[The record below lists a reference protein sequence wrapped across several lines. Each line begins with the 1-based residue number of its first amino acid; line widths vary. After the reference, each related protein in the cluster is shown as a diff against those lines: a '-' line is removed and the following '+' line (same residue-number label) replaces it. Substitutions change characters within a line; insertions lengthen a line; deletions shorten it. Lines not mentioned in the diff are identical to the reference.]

1 MPTALVALLAFA
13 ASGSWREIAPGVE
26 VARFQ
31 PSRAAAPPITVVRV
45 DPRRNRFSLQ
55 SAKLQGL
62 SRAPTAAE
70 WIARSGA
77 SGLINAS
84 MYAKDERTSV
94 GYMRD
99 GERVNNGGWSPQ
111 KAVFVAEPDRAGL
124 PQARILDR
132 SCEPVG
138 RLAPR
143 YRVVVQSIRMLD
155 CKGRN
160 VWSDASS
167 QWGTTAIGTDRS
179 GAVLLVHVAGPH
191 SVHDLV
197 DDLEALPLGLT
208 RLMYVEGGRQAALR
222 VVVGGKTVVDETGG
236 GGLASVLLG
245 DKAAASGLPNVIAF
259 GPR

>member
-1 MPTALVALLAFA
+1 MVPALLALLLA
-13 ASGSWREIAPGVE
+13 TPEPWRTVASGVE

-31 PSRAAAPPITVVRV
+31 ASRAGAPPITVVRV

-62 SRAPTAAE
+62 PRAPTAAE
-70 WIARSGA
+70 WITRSGA
-77 SGLINAS
+77 SGVINAS
-84 MYAKDERTSV
+84 MYGKDERTSI

-99 GERVNNGGWSPQ
+99 GGRVNNGGWSRE
-111 KAVFVAEPDRAGL
+111 KAVFVAGPDGTGL
-124 PQARILDR
+124 PEARILDR
-132 SCEPVG
+132 TCESVG
-138 RLAPR
+138 RVAPR

-160 VWSDASS
+160 VWNDTSS
-167 QWGTTAIGTDRS
+167 QWGTTAIGTDGGGS
-179 GAVLLVHVAGPH
+179 VLLVHVAGPH

-197 DDLEALPLGLT
+197 DDLKALPLGLT

-222 VVVGGKTVVDETGG
+222 VVVAGKTVVDETGG

-245 DKAAASGLPNVIAF
+245 DRASASGLPNVIAF

>member
-1 MPTALVALLAFA
+1 MILPLLALLLATPEP
-13 ASGSWREIAPGVE
+13 WRAIAPGVD

-31 PSRAAAPPITVVRV
+31 PSRTAAPPITVVRV

-70 WIARSGA
+70 WIAKSGA
-77 SGLINAS
+77 SGVINAS

-99 GERVNNGGWSPQ
+99 GPRVNNGGWSRE
-111 KAVFVAEPDRAGL
+111 KAVFVAGPDRAGL
-124 PQARILDR
+124 PEARILDR
-132 SCEPVG
+132 TCESVG
-138 RLAPR
+138 RVAPR

-160 VWSDASS
+160 VWGDASS
-167 QWGTTAIGTDRS
+167 QWGTTAIGTDGS
-179 GAVLLVHVAGPH
+179 GSVLLVHVAGPH

-197 DDLEALPLGLT
+197 DDLKALPLGLT

-245 DKAAASGLPNVIAF
+245 DRAGASGLPNVIAF
-259 GPR
+259 TPR

>member
-1 MPTALVALLAFA
+1 MILPLLALLLATPEP
-13 ASGSWREIAPGVE
+13 WRAITPGVE

-31 PSRAAAPPITVVRV
+31 PSRTATPPITVVRV

-70 WIARSGA
+70 WIAKSGV
-77 SGLINAS
+77 SGVINAS

-99 GERVNNGGWSPQ
+99 GQRVNNGGWSRE
-111 KAVFVAEPDRAGL
+111 KAVFVAGPDGAGL
-124 PQARILDR
+124 PEARILDR
-132 SCEPVG
+132 TCESVG
-138 RLAPR
+138 RVAPR

-160 VWSDASS
+160 VWGDTSS
-167 QWGTTAIGTDRS
+167 QWGTTAIGTDGGGS
-179 GAVLLVHVAGPH
+179 VLLVHVAGPH

-197 DDLEALPLGLT
+197 DDLKALPLGLT

-245 DKAAASGLPNVIAF
+245 DRAGASGLPNVIAF